1 MADDG
6 WWSDVTHRD
15 DEVTLE
21 ARPRTPRVDLTAHDP
36 QQATGAPDGALP
48 TVPVG
53 TQDGPPN
60 GAQDGPRDGAATE
73 RLEVYPGTGQTP
85 TVEQTD
91 LFAPAAPRPAVY
103 EPLAPE
109 QAAAPPP
116 DDDEVPFWL
125 LPAPP
130 RPGMPPARPAGPSAA
145 PAPVPVAPVPVAPPA
160 APLAAPVPTAPVPTA
175 PAPYAPVAY
184 APAGHAPVPPT
195 SAAPPPSTGPLPS
208 RRSVSRSGAKVSP
221 GSRAQEVLDR
231 AVAAAGPLLERLRG
245 VPPVILVAAAAFGV
259 GVVVV
264 LVSLLTFGGG
274 DDAEA
279 GTGAGSSARPSA
291 AAKPAPVDLST
302 VTAEASSEQDAE
314 GSTSYGAD
322 NTLDGKV
329 ATAWNS
335 DGKADGAG
343 PGITLTYTFDAP
355 VDLRSVSLTNGYQK
369 VIKSNG
375 KNRDLYAAN
384 SRVKQVKVVTDG
396 GEWTWTLQDARAP
409 QTLRKEFGRTKTV
422 TLEILSVY
430 KGAKYS
436 DTAISEVSFTAVG

>member
-1 MADDG
+1 M
-6 WWSDVTHRD
+6 
-15 DEVTLE
+15 
-21 ARPRTPRVDLTAHDP
+21 
-36 QQATGAPDGALP
+36 
-48 TVPVG
+48 
-53 TQDGPPN
+53 
-60 GAQDGPRDGAATE
+60 
-73 RLEVYPGTGQTP
+73 
-85 TVEQTD
+85 
-91 LFAPAAPRPAVY
+91 
-103 EPLAPE
+103 
-109 QAAAPPP
+109 
-116 DDDEVPFWL
+116 PFWL

-130 RPGMPPARPAGPSAA
+130 RPGMPPAGPAQVAA
-145 PAPVPVAPVPVAPPA
+145 PAAPAPVPLAPVPVAPVPVAP
-160 APLAAPVPTAPVPTA
+160 VPTAPV
-175 PAPYAPVAY
+175 AY
-184 APAGHAPVPPT
+184 SPAGYATAGYATAGYAPVPPT
-195 SAAPPPSTGPLPS
+195 SAAPPPVTGPLPS
-208 RRSVSRSGAKVSP
+208 RRSVSRSGARVSA
-221 GSRAQEVLDR
+221 GGGAQELLDR

-259 GVVVV
+259 GVVIV
-264 LVSLLTFGGG
+264 LVSLFTFGGG

-291 AAKPAPVDLST
+291 AAKPAPIDLST

-314 GSTSYGAD
+314 GGTSYGAD
-322 NTLDGKV
+322 NTLDGKL

-375 KNRDLYAAN
+375 KNRDLYTAN

-430 KGAKYS
+430 KGAQYK
-436 DTAISEVSFTAVG
+436 DTAISEVAFTAVG

>member
-1 MADDG
+1 MPVLARSRQGPPAGTVVAMADDG

-21 ARPRTPRVDLTAHDP
+21 ARPRAPRVDLTAHDP
-36 QQATGAPDGALP
+36 QRVTGAPAAAPDNPLGSAP
-48 TVPVG
+48 
-53 TQDGPPN
+53 
-60 GAQDGPRDGAATE
+60 DGAATE
-73 RLEVYPGTGQTP
+73 RLEAYPGTGQTP

-130 RPGMPPARPAGPSAA
+130 RPGMPPARPATPAAA
-145 PAPVPVAPVPVAPPA
+145 PAPVPVTPVPVAPVPVTSVPVV
-160 APLAAPVPTAPVPTA
+160 PVPT
-175 PAPYAPVAY
+175 APVAY
-184 APAGHAPVPPT
+184 APAGYAPVPPT
-195 SAAPPPSTGPLPS
+195 SAAPPPVTGPLPS

-221 GSRAQEVLDR
+221 GGRAQEVLDR

-259 GVVVV
+259 GIVIV
-264 LVSLLTFGGG
+264 LVSLFTLGGG

-279 GTGAGSSARPSA
+279 GTGSGSAARPSA

-302 VTAEASSEQDAE
+302 VTAETSSEQGSE

-329 ATAWNS
+329 STAWNS

-375 KNRDLYAAN
+375 KNRDLYTAN

-396 GEWTWTLQDARAP
+396 GEWTWNLQDARAP
-409 QTLRKEFGRTKTV
+409 QTLRKEFGPTKTV
-422 TLEILSVY
+422 TLEIVSVY
-430 KGAKYS
+430 KGALYK
-436 DTAISEVSFTAVG
+436 DTAISEVAFTAVG